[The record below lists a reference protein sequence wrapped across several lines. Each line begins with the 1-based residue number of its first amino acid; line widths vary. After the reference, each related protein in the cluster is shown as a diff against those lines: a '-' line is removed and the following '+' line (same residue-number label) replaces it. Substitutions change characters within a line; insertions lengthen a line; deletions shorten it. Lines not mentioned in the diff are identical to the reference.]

1 MTAPSLRAI
10 IADILEI
17 GADQLDETSGMN
29 VTENWDSLKQ
39 FLIMSAIEQDLSASF
54 AISDMERVGS
64 VAEIRA
70 LLTAQGIATN
80 D

>member
-10 IADILEI
+10 VADILEI
-17 GADQLDETSGMN
+17 TPDQLNETSGMN

-39 FLIMSAIEQDLSASF
+39 FLIMSAIEQDLNASF

-64 VAEIRA
+64 VAEIRT
-70 LLTAQGIATN
+70 LLTAQGIAT
-80 D
+80 DD

>member
-10 IADILEI
+10 VADILEI
-17 GADQLDETSGMN
+17 SPDQLNEASGMN
-29 VTENWDSLKQ
+29 VTENWDSLNQ
-39 FLIMSAIEQDLSASF
+39 FLIMSAIEQDLAASF

-70 LLTAQGIATN
+70 LLTAQGIAT
-80 D
+80 DD